1 MNPNSIETEHIDN
14 ALVVDY
20 IDASEEDIG
29 SIEALLSAK
38 VNAPHNICMLA
49 ARASEKI
56 LKARLIPNGKE
67 SKLDS

>member
-1 MNPNSIETEHIDN
+1 MNPNSIGTEHIDN

-38 VNAPHNICMLA
+38 VNAPHNICTLA
-49 ARASEKI
+49 ARASEKTES
-56 LKARLIPNGKE
+56 KTHPNGKE